1 MIASVTTTLT
11 DLVGQHGIL
20 AVFLLMGVD
29 ALLPVGGELIMLL
42 AGALAAGAIG
52 HGTAGF
58 ATGAAAYAAL
68 AIAGTLGYLAGAV
81 VGWAAGRR

>member
-1 MIASVTTTLT
+1 MVAIVIGSVTTTLV
-11 DLVGQHGIL
+11 DLVGQHGVL
-20 AVFLLMGVD
+20 AVFVLMGVD

-58 ATGAAAYAAL
+58 ATGPEPSSVGPQAAAP
-68 AIAGTLGYLAGAV
+68 AGS
-81 VGWAAGRR
+81 